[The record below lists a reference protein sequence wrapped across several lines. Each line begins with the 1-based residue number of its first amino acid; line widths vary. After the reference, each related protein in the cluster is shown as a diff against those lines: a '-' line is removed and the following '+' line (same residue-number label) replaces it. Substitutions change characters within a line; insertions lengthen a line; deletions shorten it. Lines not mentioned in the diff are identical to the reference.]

1 MTGVESVPFVVGQWV
16 RGTRFYGRAA
26 QIAEI
31 LDGPRNWI
39 WLVGT
44 RRLGKTSLL
53 KQLEHLATT
62 EPERGYVPIFW
73 DLQGAENAG
82 ELQQALGEALY
93 DAEEQFDEIGIDL
106 SDILTDHAITTLSQT
121 RRKLR
126 AAGRRLLL
134 LCDEAE
140 ELITIHRKDPPLLR
154 RLRRTLQAHD
164 EVRVVLTSTIR
175 LGELA
180 DERGDTS
187 PFLHGFA
194 PPLYLSTLSKD
205 DARALIRQTNLA
217 PATRPA
223 LTDEQVEAIRAQ
235 CDNHPYLLQLV
246 SKRFLE
252 RGDLEA
258 VFRQVTTDRM
268 VSYFFSI
275 DFEMLS
281 PVEQSI
287 LRIVAQQSAATSDT
301 IRGTL
306 RFEDRAVGAGLDRLA
321 ELAFIRRGP
330 DRSFLLCN
338 SFFRTWLEDWV
349 REHDV
354 DAVVTQ
360 VGDLPAPSSSGVSD
374 VLDTIDGRYELLA
387 REGEGATGIVY
398 RARDT
403 LLHTEIAIKMLRPEY
418 CANEGALERFRREIV
433 LSRDISHPNVLRTYH
448 LGEDTHCT
456 YLTMQWVDGQ
466 TLAQLIVD
474 EAPLDEGAAV
484 KIVAKLTGRA
494 RSGARAQGAAPR
506 HQAAEHHGQ
515 PAARA
520 LSDGFRGCPGAG
532 RAWRDLE
539 WCLPRHP
546 QLRLAGAGRTP
557 AARRA
562 VRPVCIGGRAVR
574 AGGRSAPVPGQ
585 HESGRADAAQED
597 GPARPAGSAARSLGG
612 PRRRHSPV
620 SGQGPSPTLPECHRA
635 TAGASAPRLE
645 HSRRLL
651 RYDADQCPKRGAWL
665 ARPGRAHARPADAAW
680 GDGAPRAAAWGSGR
694 SPV

>member
-484 KIVAKLTGRA
+484 KIVAKLTAALEAAHA
-494 RSGARAQGAAPR
+494 RKVLHRDIKPQNIMVNRRREPYLMDFGVAR
-506 HQAAEHHGQ
+506 
-515 PAARA
+515 
-520 LSDGFRGCPGAG
+520 
-532 RAWRDLE
+532 
-539 WCLPRHP
+539 
-546 QLRLAGAGRTP
+546 
-557 AARRA
+557 
-562 VRPVCIGGRAVR
+562 V
-574 AGGRSAPVPGQ
+574 
-585 HESGRADAAQED
+585 
-597 GPARPAGSAARSLGG
+597 LGG
-612 PRRRHSPV
+612 PGVTSSGVFLGTPNYASPEQAALQPLDERSDLYALGVVLFELAVGRRPFLGNTSQDVLTQHKKTAPPDPRGLRPDLSAGLADVILRCLAKDPA
-620 SGQGPSPTLPECHRA
+620 QRYPSA
-635 TAGASAPRLE
+635 TA
-645 HSRRLL
+645 L
-651 RYDADQCPKRGAWL
+651 RQALQHLG
-665 ARPGRAHARPADAAW
+665 
-680 GDGAPRAAAWGSGR
+680 
-694 SPV
+694 